1 MFRLGAA
8 VQNYDW
14 GSLTAIP
21 EFLGEPS
28 AGRPVAELWFGTHP
42 LGMSTVETADG
53 TDTLVDRVGELPFM
67 LKVLAPAQP
76 LSIQVHP
83 ANDLAESG
91 FAEEEAAG
99 IALSDAARDYKDPHH
114 KPEMVYALTTFETLV
129 GLRPIDEAVRL
140 LSALDVPIAKSLL
153 DRSGA
158 GTLALI
164 EHVLSSEIAPDA
176 VDDFVDAC
184 ASQLAAGADVRR
196 GYLTV
201 VEAARIHPSDP
212 GLVVALLLNRLTI
225 EPGHAA
231 FIGPGLIHAHL
242 SGLCLEVMA
251 SSDNVFRAGLTTKR
265 VNAQG
270 VLASLAAADGADA
283 GIEPASFGAAT
294 EVFEPAGAGVPPA
307 RGARGGLFAL
317 SITHGDESRLPGA
330 GHRIL
335 LCLDGALDV
344 LSESGGRVS
353 LGQGQAAFAS
363 SADGGLEVRGSG
375 TMAQAYV
382 P

>member
-8 VQNYDW
+8 VQHYDW

-21 EFLGEPS
+21 EFLGTS
-28 AGRPVAELWFGTHP
+28 TTGQPVAELWFGTHP
-42 LGMSTVETADG
+42 LGASVVETADG
-53 TDTLVDRVGELPFM
+53 PQALADRVGDLPFM

-83 ANDLAESG
+83 ASDLAAAG
-91 FAEEEAAG
+91 FAAEEAAG
-99 IALSDAARDYKDPHH
+99 VPLSDAVRDYKDPHH
-114 KPEMVYALTTFETLV
+114 KPEMVYALTSFETLV
-129 GLRPIDEAVRL
+129 GLRPAGEAVQL
-140 LSALDVPIAKSLL
+140 LSALDVPIARSLL
-153 DRSGA
+153 DRSGD
-158 GTLALI
+158 GTLAMV
-164 EHVLSSEIAPDA
+164 ERVLTSGVEGDS
-176 VDDFVDAC
+176 VDEFVDAC
-184 ASQLAAGADVRR
+184 RRQLDAGTDVRR

-212 GLVVALLLNRLTI
+212 GLVVALLLNRVTI
-225 EPGHAA
+225 EPGQAA

-265 VNAQG
+265 INAEG
-270 VLASLAAADGADA
+270 VLASLAAADGGDA
-283 GIEPASFGAAT
+283 GVEPSPFGSAT
-294 EVFEPAGAGVPPA
+294 TVFDPAGV
-307 RGARGGLFAL
+307 GLFAL
-317 SITHGDESRLPGA
+317 SVTRGSESRLPGF

-335 LCLDGALDV
+335 LCLDGAIDV
-344 LSESGGRVS
+344 VSESGDQVS

-363 SADGGLEVRGSG
+363 ADDGALELRGSG
-375 TMAQAYV
+375 TTAQAYV

>member
-21 EFLGEPS
+21 EFLGQAPT
-28 AGRPVAELWFGTHP
+28 GQPVAELWFGTHP
-42 LGMSTVETADG
+42 LGASII
-53 TDTLVDRVGELPFM
+53 DTESGPQALVDRVGDLPVM

-83 ANDLAESG
+83 ASGLAASG
-91 FAEEEAAG
+91 FAAEDAAG
-99 IALSDAARDYKDPHH
+99 IPLSDAGRDYKDPHH
-114 KPEMVYALTTFETLV
+114 KPEMVYALTSFETLV
-129 GLRPIDEAVRL
+129 GLRSVDEAVQL

-153 DRSGA
+153 GRSGD
-158 GTLALI
+158 GVLAMV
-164 EHVLSSEIAPDA
+164 EQVLTSEVDRDA
-176 VDDFVDAC
+176 VDEFVEAC
-184 ASQLAAGADVRR
+184 AAQLAAGADVRR

-225 EPGHAA
+225 EPGQSA

-242 SGLCLEVMA
+242 YGLCLEVMA

-270 VLASLAAADGADA
+270 VLASLEAADGGRA
-283 GIEPASFGAAT
+283 GIEPTRTGAAT
-294 EVFEPAGAGVPPA
+294 EVFEPAGGF
-307 RGARGGLFAL
+307 FAL
-317 SITHGDESRLPGA
+317 SVTRGSESRLPGS

-335 LCLDGALDV
+335 LCLDGEVDV
-344 LSESGGRVS
+344 VSESGDHVS
-353 LGQGQAAFAS
+353 LGQGQAAFATS
-363 SADGGLEVRGSG
+363 DDGGLELRGSG
-375 TMAQAYV
+375 MTAQAYV

>member
-1 MFRLGAA
+1 
-8 VQNYDW
+8 
-14 GSLTAIP
+14 
-21 EFLGEPS
+21 
-28 AGRPVAELWFGTHP
+28 
-42 LGMSTVETADG
+42 
-53 TDTLVDRVGELPFM
+53 M

-91 FAEEEAAG
+91 FAAEEAAG

-114 KPEMVYALTTFETLV
+114 KPEMVYALTPFETLV
-129 GLRPIDEAVRL
+129 GFRPIDEAVQL

-153 DRSGA
+153 DRSGE
-158 GTLALI
+158 GSLAMVA
-164 EHVLSSEIAPDA
+164 HVLSSEIAPDA
-176 VDDFVDAC
+176 VDEFVDAC
-184 ASQLAAGADVRR
+184 AVQLAADTDVRR
-196 GYLTV
+196 GYLSV

-270 VLASLAAADGADA
+270 VLASLAAADGGDA
-283 GIEPASFGAAT
+283 GIEPVRVGTAT
-294 EVFEPAGAGVPPA
+294 EVFEPAGVGLPPA
-307 RGARGGLFAL
+307 PEGRGGLFAL
-317 SITHGDESRLPGA
+317 SISHGSESRLPGA

-335 LCLDGALDV
+335 LCLDGAV
-344 LSESGGRVS
+344 EVVSESGDTVS
-353 LGQGQAAFAS
+353 LRQGQAVFAP
-363 SADGGLEVRGSG
+363 ADDGRLEVRGSG
-375 TMAQAYV
+375 TTAQAYV
-382 P
+382 PDEH

>member
-21 EFLGEPS
+21 EFLGEAS
-28 AGRPVAELWFGTHP
+28 TGRPVAELWFGTHP
-42 LGMSTVETADG
+42 LGASVVETADG
-53 TDTLVDRVGELPFM
+53 PVLLTDRVGDLPFM

-83 ANDLAESG
+83 ASALAEAG
-91 FAEEEAAG
+91 FAAEEAAG
-99 IALSDAARDYKDPHH
+99 TALSDAARDYKDPHH
-114 KPEMVYALTTFETLV
+114 KPEMVYALTPFETLV
-129 GLRPIDEAVRL
+129 GLRPITEAVEL

-153 DRSGA
+153 DRSDDGS
-158 GTLALI
+158 LAMV
-164 EHVLSSEIAPDA
+164 EHVLTSGVDRDA
-176 VDDFVDAC
+176 VDEFVAAC
-184 ASQLAAGADVRR
+184 AAQLDAGTDLGR

-212 GLVVALLLNRLTI
+212 GLVVALLLNRITV
-225 EPGHAA
+225 EPGRSA

-265 VNAQG
+265 VNAEG
-270 VLASLAAADGADA
+270 VLASLEAADGGDA
-283 GIEPASFGAAT
+283 AIAPTPVGVAT
-294 EVFEPAGAGVPPA
+294 EVFEPAG
-307 RGARGGLFAL
+307 GLFAL
-317 SITHGDESRLPGA
+317 AVTSGSEDRLPGA

-335 LCLDGALDV
+335 LCLDGTVDV
-344 LSESGGRVS
+344 VSASGEELSLSRGR
-353 LGQGQAAFAS
+353 AAFAS
-363 SADGGLEVRGSG
+363 ADDGELALRGTG
-375 TMAQAYV
+375 KIAQAYV

>member
-1 MFRLGAA
+1 MFRIDAA

-21 EFLGEPS
+21 EFLGEPPTDQ
-28 AGRPVAELWFGTHP
+28 PVAELWFGTHP
-42 LGMSTVETADG
+42 LGVSTVETAAG
-53 TDTLVDRVGELPFM
+53 PETLVDRVGDLPFM

-83 ANDLAESG
+83 ASDLAESG
-91 FAEEEAAG
+91 FAAEEAAG
-99 IALSDAARDYKDPHH
+99 IALSDSARDYKDPHH
-114 KPEMVYALTTFETLV
+114 KPEMVYALTPFETLV
-129 GLRPIDEAVRL
+129 GLRPIDEAVQL
-140 LSALDVPIAKSLL
+140 LSALDVPLAKSLI
-153 DRSGA
+153 DRA
-158 GTLALI
+158 GDAPLAMVA
-164 EHVLSSEIAPDA
+164 HVLGSEISADA
-176 VDDFVDAC
+176 VDEFVDAC
-184 ASQLAAGADVRR
+184 AAQLAADTDVRR

-225 EPGHAA
+225 EPGQSA

-270 VLASLAAADGADA
+270 VLASLAAADGGDA
-283 GIEPASFGAAT
+283 SVEPSRIGAAT
-294 EVFEPAGAGVPPA
+294 EVFEPAGE
-307 RGARGGLFAL
+307 LFAL
-317 SITHGDESRLPGA
+317 SVTRGDESRLPGA
-330 GHRIL
+330 GPRIL
-335 LCLDGALDV
+335 LCLDGAV
-344 LSESGGRVS
+344 EVVSESGDRVPLGR
-353 LGQGQAAFAS
+353 GQAAFAS
-363 SADGGLEVRGSG
+363 ADDGGLELHGSG
-375 TMAQAYV
+375 TTAQAYV

>member
-21 EFLGEPS
+21 EFLGEAPT
-28 AGRPVAELWFGTHP
+28 GQPVAELWFGTHP
-42 LGMSTVETADG
+42 LGASMVETDDG
-53 TDTLVDRVGELPFM
+53 PRALLDQVGDLPFM

-83 ANDLAESG
+83 ASDLAAAG
-91 FAEEEAAG
+91 FAAEEVAG
-99 IALSDAARDYKDPHH
+99 VPLSDAARDYKDPHH
-114 KPEMVYALTTFETLV
+114 KPEMVYALTPFETLV
-129 GLRPIDEAVRL
+129 GLRPVDEAVQL
-140 LSALDVPIAKSLL
+140 LSPLDVPMAKSLL
-153 DRSGA
+153 DRSGD
-158 GTLALI
+158 GPLAMV
-164 EHVLSSEIAPDA
+164 EHVLTADVDRDA
-176 VDDFVDAC
+176 VDEFVNAC
-184 ASQLAAGADVRR
+184 AAQLDAGVDIGR

-225 EPGHAA
+225 APGQSA

-265 VNAQG
+265 VNAEG
-270 VLASLAAADGADA
+270 VLASLGAADGGDA
-283 GIEPASFGAAT
+283 GIAPSRFGAAT
-294 EVFEPAGAGVPPA
+294 EVFEPG
-307 RGARGGLFAL
+307 GGLFAL
-317 SITHGDESRLPGA
+317 SVSHGSEPRLPGV

-335 LCLDGALDV
+335 LCVDGEVDV
-344 LSESGGRVS
+344 VSESGDQVS
-353 LGQGQAAFAS
+353 LVRGQAAFAS
-363 SADGGLEVRGSG
+363 AGDGGLELRGSG
-375 TMAQAYV
+375 TTAQAYV

>member
-14 GSLTAIP
+14 GSPTAIP

-28 AGRPVAELWFGTHP
+28 SGRPVAELWFGTHP
-42 LGMSTVETADG
+42 LGASIVEAADG
-53 TDTLVDRVGELPFM
+53 AEPLTDRVGDLPFM

-83 ANDLAESG
+83 AQALAEAG

-99 IALSDAARDYKDPHH
+99 IGLSDAARDYKDPHH
-114 KPEMVYALTTFETLV
+114 KPEMVYALTPFETLV
-129 GLRPIDEAVRL
+129 GLRPVIEAVQL
-140 LSALDVPIAKSLL
+140 LSALDVPVATSLL
-153 DRSGA
+153 DRSGDGLPA
-158 GTLALI
+158 MV
-164 EHVLSSEIAPDA
+164 EQVLTSGIDGDV
-176 VDDFVDAC
+176 VDEFVAAC
-184 ASQLAAGADVRR
+184 AAQLDAGNDIGR

-212 GLVVALLLNRLTI
+212 GLVLALLLNRTTI
-225 EPGHAA
+225 EPGRSA
-231 FIGPGLIHAHL
+231 FIAPGLIHAHL

-270 VLASLAAADGADA
+270 VLASLEAADGADA
-283 GIEPASFGAAT
+283 GVTPSPVGTAT
-294 EVFEPAGAGVPPA
+294 AVFEPA
-307 RGARGGLFAL
+307 GGLFAL
-317 SITHGDESRLPGA
+317 SVTHGSEDRLPGS
-330 GHRIL
+330 GHRIV
-335 LCLDGALDV
+335 LCLDGSVDLVTTAGEQMP
-344 LSESGGRVS
+344 LSR
-353 LGQGQAAFAS
+353 GQAAFATS
-363 SADGGLEVRGSG
+363 DDGDVALRGAG
-375 TMAQAYV
+375 TVAQAYL

>member
-21 EFLGEPS
+21 EFLGDPPS
-28 AGRPVAELWFGTHP
+28 GQPVAELWFGTHP
-42 LGMSTVETADG
+42 LGASMVETGNEPHA
-53 TDTLVDRVGELPFM
+53 LADRVGDLPFM

-83 ANDLAESG
+83 ASDLAASG
-91 FAEEEAAG
+91 FAAEEAAG

-114 KPEMVYALTTFETLV
+114 KPEMVYALTPFETLV
-129 GLRPIDEAVRL
+129 GLRSVDEAVQL

-153 DRSGA
+153 DRSGD
-158 GTLALI
+158 GTLAMV
-164 EHVLSSEIAPDA
+164 EHALTAEVGRDA
-176 VDDFVDAC
+176 VDQFVEAC
-184 ASQLAAGADVRR
+184 AAQLDAGADVRR

-201 VEAARIHPSDP
+201 VEAARIHPSDR

-225 EPGHAA
+225 DPGQSA

-242 SGLCLEVMA
+242 HGLCLEVMA

-270 VLASLAAADGADA
+270 VLASLEAADGGNPA
-283 GIEPASFGAAT
+283 IEPSRVGAAT
-294 EVFEPAGAGVPPA
+294 DVFEPS
-307 RGARGGLFAL
+307 GGFFAL
-317 SITHGDESRLPGA
+317 SVTHGSERRLPGS

-335 LCLDGALDV
+335 LCLDGAV
-344 LSESGGRVS
+344 EVVAESGDGVS
-353 LGQGQAAFAS
+353 LVQGQAAFAS
-363 SADGGLEVRGSG
+363 ADDGGLELRGAG
-375 TMAQAYV
+375 TTAQAYV